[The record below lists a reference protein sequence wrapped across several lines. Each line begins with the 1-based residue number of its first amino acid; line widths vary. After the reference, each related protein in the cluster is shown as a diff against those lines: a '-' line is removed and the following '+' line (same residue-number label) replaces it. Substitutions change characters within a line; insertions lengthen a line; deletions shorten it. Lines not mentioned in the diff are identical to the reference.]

1 MADDF
6 LKTLLKQRGFSND
19 VYKAIQENIKK
30 DTEEKERLD
39 REKALGLTLKMVNE
53 MMPALKQAMDA
64 EEKRA
69 QKPMKTI
76 IIPDD
81 K

>member
-19 VYKAIQENIKK
+19 VYKAIEENIKK
-30 DTEEKERLD
+30 DSEEKERLD

-53 MMPALKQAMDA
+53 MMPSLKKAIEA

-69 QKPMKTI
+69 KKPTKTI
-76 IIPDD
+76 IIPD
-81 K
+81 